1 MSNPHD
7 LMKVDVSKFVEKKN
21 GLSYLSWSHAWAHA
35 LKHDPSANF
44 NVESWTDDQGNTRC
58 WMPVNGTAMVW
69 VTVTMFGQPRTC
81 MLPVMNSRNE
91 PISIEGRKYKD
102 KYGNDRIEKVDA
114 FNLNTAIMRCMT
126 KALAL
131 HGLGLNIYAGEDLPL
146 DVGFEK
152 EEEQKKDE
160 SKPGEASSNSEEV
173 EDDPNDLLFA
183 ESMVEY
189 IGINTTKAGLL
200 SYWKANEVK
209 LEELNRRNP
218 KLFNRIKA
226 SFTEM
231 KDKIAKGKKDDKDGA
246 EKGDKSA
253 D

>member
-7 LMKVDVSKFVEKKN
+7 LMKIDVSKFVEKKN
-21 GLSYLSWSHAWAHA
+21 GLSYLSWSHAWANA
-35 LKHDPSANF
+35 LKIDPAANF

-102 KYGNDRIEKVDA
+102 KYGNDRVEKLDA

-131 HGLGLNIYAGEDLPL
+131 HGLGLNVYAGEDLPL
-146 DVGFEK
+146 DVGFD
-152 EEEQKKDE
+152 KDE
-160 SKPGEASSNSEEV
+160 ESKKGETKKEAKHEEPPPV
-173 EDDPNDLLFA
+173 DDDQSDLLFA
-183 ESMVEY
+183 DSMIDY

-209 LEELNRRNP
+209 LAEIEARNP
-218 KLFNRIKA
+218 ELFNRIK
-226 SFTEM
+226 STFTKM
-231 KDKIAKGKKDDKDGA
+231 KDKIASEKKSDE
-246 EKGDKSA
+246 EKNSKSA